1 MRIGDIAAAIG
12 KGLVAGAAGTVVM
25 TGSQMLAQG
34 LLGEESS
41 DAPVQA
47 VEKVAGVEPK
57 GEKEKERVNY
67 ATHFVYG
74 TAWGVPR
81 GLLGLTGIP
90 SAVATAALFAGVQG
104 RAMTMMPALDI
115 APPPTEWDARE
126 LAVDAFHHVVY
137 AVTVGLVFGFLDR
150 RSAQA
155 RER

>member
-1 MRIGDIAAAIG
+1 MS
-12 KGLVAGAAGTVVM
+12 GLVV
-25 TGSQMLAQG
+25 
-34 LLGEESS
+34 ER
-41 DAPVQA
+41 APEATRYV
-47 VEKVAGVEPK
+47 
-57 GEKEKERVNY
+57 RVRDVRVP
-67 ATHFVYG
+67 TFVYG

-104 RAMTMMPALDI
+104 SAMTMMPALDI